1 MKLPVEQVLIAM
13 QLLSHVDPLPSPANF
28 RQQIVFFHHMQ
39 NGFGVAMYAFGF
51 QRKTH
56 PAISVCVEAFF
67 LLLADRGRQFRILFR
82 LSYPADKIIVPAS

>member
-1 MKLPVEQVLIAM
+1 
-13 QLLSHVDPLPSPANF
+13 
-28 RQQIVFFHHMQ
+28 
-39 NGFGVAMYAFGF
+39 MYAFGF

-82 LSYPADKIIVPAS
+82 LSYPADKIIRTRFVIHQKMRHIVDTEYSDR